1 MYEVIQI
8 WKNIFWFFFFQKR
21 LDFKESKCKI
31 WYISYEFVFFNRF
44 IKWVMAWRGS
54 LWYLTIFSDNWQPCL
69 LVKRLGFTLVV
80 VLFNNM
86 LELGGFLFLFCIVS
100 SNSVNF
106 FITEFCFN
114 MDGLS
119 RASLQKRLH
128 PFPKRSLFFSPF
140 AMADNTAS
148 YIELTCA

>member
-1 MYEVIQI
+1 MSKTVSQSTISYITYEV
-8 WKNIFWFFFFQKR
+8 F
-21 LDFKESKCKI
+21 
-31 WYISYEFVFFNRF
+31 FFNRF
-44 IKWVMAWRGS
+44 IKWVIAWRGS
-54 LWYLTIFSDNWQPCL
+54 LWYLTILSDNWQPCL
-69 LVKRLGFTLVV
+69 FVKRFGLTFVV

-128 PFPKRSLFFSPF
+128 PFPKRSVFFSPF
-140 AMADNTAS
+140 PIADNTAS